1 MGDPISVAGSAV
13 GVISIGIQV
22 CQGLLSYYHAW
33 RSYNGQ
39 VSHVY
44 NKIEGLNAT
53 LENLQLSFEKLG
65 SNTPAAQN
73 VIRNIASCEVGVKAL
88 GTTLEKFSSI
98 KVPQGVR
105 EKLHSYSLQTMFP
118 FRQDT
123 LKSMKDLVTDLQNNL
138 DSALQVL
145 EMYVN
150 FSCTIISWA
159 KLIILDIE
167 TSSPVRVRY

>member
-13 GVISIGIQV
+13 GVISIGIQA

-53 LENLQLSFEKLG
+53 LENLQFSFEKLG
-65 SNTPAAQN
+65 YTNTPAAQN
-73 VIRNIASCEVGVKAL
+73 VIRSIASCEDGVKAL
-88 GTTLEKFSSI
+88 GTTLEKFGSI
-98 KVPQGVR
+98 KVPQGFR

-123 LKSMKDLVTDLQNNL
+123 LQAMKAIVTDLQNNL

-145 EMYVN
+145 EMYVKQL
-150 FSCTIISWA
+150 FH
-159 KLIILDIE
+159 KH
-167 TSSPVRVRY
+167 